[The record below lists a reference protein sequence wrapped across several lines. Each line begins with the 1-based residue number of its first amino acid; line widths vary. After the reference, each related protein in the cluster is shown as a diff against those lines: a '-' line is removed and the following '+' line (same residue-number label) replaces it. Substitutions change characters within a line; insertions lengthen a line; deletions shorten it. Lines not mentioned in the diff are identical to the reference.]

1 MSSKHPLWKAGYSK
15 AIFSYKPLFEELI
28 EILEQDTAQLEK
40 VKKFMPKLEHN
51 KEDFLDILSDIQSYE
66 EGFNVF
72 LDSIKGITIERE

>member
-1 MSSKHPLWKAGYSK
+1 
-15 AIFSYKPLFEELI
+15 
-28 EILEQDTAQLEK
+28 LEK
-40 VKKFMPKLEHN
+40 GKKFMPKLEHN